1 MKRPADGLTP
11 SQRAAQRIGRAW
23 LDADRRR
30 RKPQP
35 PAPEQLPL
43 PAPKETP

>member
-23 LDADRRR
+23 LDDR
-30 RKPQP
+30 RKPPP
-35 PAPEQLPL
+35 PAPEQLSL
-43 PAPKETP
+43 PAPKEPPP